1 MYLHITT
8 TPALIGIRTHPAVME
23 IHSPP
28 PKVEME
34 TRAPELTIETQPV
47 KVYIDQRE
55 CFKELGYKNISDLT
69 REQAEAGYN
78 QVMEYIAD
86 TAREGDRLA
95 AIELKGNPIAYIAE
109 DKLYRLPTSKPMTL
123 PVPEPKFEV
132 SGDLNI
138 HYQPGKV
145 VFSAAVNPVTYRV
158 TPHYVEIFMRQ
169 YQDINIEYTGH
180 SIDRRV

>member
-1 MYLHITT
+1 MYFQITT

-28 PKVEME
+28 PRVEME
-34 TRAPELTIETQPV
+34 TQAPKLTIETQPV

-55 CFKELGYKNISDLT
+55 CFKELGYKNVLDLT
-69 REQAEAGYN
+69 RERAEAGYN

-95 AIELKGNPIAYIAE
+95 AIELKGNPIAHIAE
-109 DKLYRLPTSKPMTL
+109 NKLHRLPISKPMTL
-123 PVPEPKFEV
+123 PIPKPKFDV
-132 SGDLNI
+132 SWDLNI

-145 VFSAAVNPVTYRV
+145 VFNPITNPVTYKV

-169 YQDINIEYTGH
+169 YHDINIEHTGH